1 VFSELPAV
9 SALNGLNPDP
19 ESPKLGAA
27 LPSPDP
33 KENPLVAVLLAGNTL
48 RKKQVSFIHKEKKE
62 KNKKTSSCCSN

>member
-1 VFSELPAV
+1 VLSELPAV

-48 RKKQVSFIHKEKKE
+48 RKKQVSIIHKKKQ